1 MTLAQL
7 TASTAVDAVDPSHL
21 YLCRYG
27 VVAAAAHRPH
37 LSFPSTRF
45 HVHSGLSTPTSFTT
59 DDVAIDNAYTPFAV
73 VNFNAAWRLTPLL
86 AVDEATLP
94 SSIVVDAIVAHT
106 MRVLC
111 RYRRGDAAMS
121 ISL

>member
-86 AVDEATLP
+86 AVDEAALP

>member
-1 MTLAQL
+1 M
-7 TASTAVDAVDPSHL
+7 
-21 YLCRYG
+21 
-27 VVAAAAHRPH
+27 
-37 LSFPSTRF
+37 
-45 HVHSGLSTPTSFTT
+45 HSGLSTPTSFTT

-86 AVDEATLP
+86 AVDEAALP

>member
-1 MTLAQL
+1 M
-7 TASTAVDAVDPSHL
+7 
-21 YLCRYG
+21 
-27 VVAAAAHRPH
+27 
-37 LSFPSTRF
+37 
-45 HVHSGLSTPTSFTT
+45 HSGLSTPTSFTT

-86 AVDEATLP
+86 AVDEAALPSSIDEAALP
-94 SSIVVDAIVAHT
+94 SSIVVDAIVAHM